1 MPHST
6 QTNVLT
12 RIIKISVIIVWR
24 NVKFQVELKLVKEI
38 MKENLNN
45 KLFDVALKQ
54 LIKKR
59 KLVEFT
65 YAIESH
71 FKID

>member
-1 MPHST
+1 
-6 QTNVLT
+6 
-12 RIIKISVIIVWR
+12 
-24 NVKFQVELKLVKEI
+24 

-71 FKID
+71 FKIDWNTFQLL